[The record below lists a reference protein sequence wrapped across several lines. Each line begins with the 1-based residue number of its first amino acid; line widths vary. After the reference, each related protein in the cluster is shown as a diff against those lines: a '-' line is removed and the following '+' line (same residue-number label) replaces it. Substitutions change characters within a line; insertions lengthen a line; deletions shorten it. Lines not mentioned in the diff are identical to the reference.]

1 MEKLLEITVSQALR
15 ERAAKNRDK
24 EFIVFPSPGI
34 RYTFGDIDK
43 KADILAKGLL
53 AAGFKKGDHI
63 GIWAHNVPEW
73 APLFYAIAR
82 AGFITVPVNVNC
94 KHKEITYII
103 GQADIKG
110 LFFIEKYRGTD
121 LAQILYEVIPE
132 LKNSTPGALNSAQFP
147 FLKMVASMGT
157 AGHEGM
163 YTLEEIAEMGTTVGD
178 NVLKDVEAAVAN
190 TDTVAI
196 MYTSGT
202 TGFPKG
208 AMLTHRNMINSA
220 YFAYRPGTVPDE
232 NAIVFNPLP
241 YFYITALS
249 EGLLGG
255 LLFGYKIVGIE
266 MFDPVLSLEFIQ
278 KENCTWIFGVPS
290 VFMALIGQ
298 PRFSEF
304 DLSKVKHICI
314 GGTNCPTELLK
325 NVLVK
330 LKLESLYH
338 VYGLTELS
346 PFITDYVLKDP
357 LDPKIASVGNPLFGV
372 EVSIRDTDNKECPLK
387 TEGEICVRG
396 HGVMQGYYKMED
408 ATKEVIDAEGWLH
421 TGDLGHLIE
430 DGYLMIGG
438 RKKEIII
445 RGGENVYP
453 KEVENLLLTMPAI
466 HDAQVAGIPSQKH
479 GEEVAAF
486 VILKPGQT
494 AAEKDIIDFCREKI
508 SFFKTPSYVFFIESF
523 PLSGNGKVQKFM
535 LSKMGLQTLKEKG
548 ITP

>member
-1 MEKLLEITVSQALR
+1 MEGLLEVTVSRALR
-15 ERAAKNRDK
+15 DRAAKNRDK
-24 EFIVFPSPGI
+24 EFIVFPNSGI
-34 RYTFGDIDK
+34 RCTFGDIDK
-43 KADILAKGLL
+43 KADTLAKGLL

-63 GIWAHNVPEW
+63 GIWAHNIPDW

-82 AGFITVPVNVNC
+82 AGFVTVPINVNC
-94 KHKEITYII
+94 KHKEIAYVIAH
-103 GQADIKG
+103 ADIKG
-110 LFFIEKYRGTD
+110 LFFIDKYRGTD

-132 LKNSTPGALNSAQFP
+132 LRNSNAGALQSAQFP
-147 FLKMVASMGT
+147 FLKMVTNMGT
-157 AGHEGM
+157 ACYDGM
-163 YTLEEIAEMGTTVGD
+163 YVLEDIAKMGSSID
-178 NVLKDVEAAVAN
+178 ASALQKAEAQVVN
-190 TDTVAI
+190 TDIVAI

-208 AMLTHRNMINSA
+208 AMLTHRGMINSA
-220 YFAYRPGTVPDE
+220 YLAYRPGAIPDE

-255 LLFGYKIVGIE
+255 LIFGYKIVGIE
-266 MFDPVLSLEFIQ
+266 MFDPLLSLEFIQ

-298 PRFSEF
+298 PRYNEF
-304 DLSKVKHICI
+304 DMGKVKHICI
-314 GGTNCPTELLK
+314 GGTNCPAELLK

-330 LKLESLYH
+330 MKLESLYH

-357 LDPKIASVGNPLFGV
+357 SDPRIASVGNPLPGV

-396 HGVMQGYYKMED
+396 HGVMKGYYKMEE
-408 ATKEVIDAEGWLH
+408 ATKEVIDPEGWLH

-453 KEVENLLLTMPAI
+453 KEVENLLLTMPAV
-466 HDAQVAGIPSQKH
+466 HDAQAAGIPSEKY

-486 VILKPGQT
+486 IIVKPGQT
-494 AAEKDIIDFCREKI
+494 VTEKEVIDFCRDKI
-508 SFFKTPSYVFFIESF
+508 SFFKAPGYVFFVESF
-523 PLSGNGKVQKFM
+523 PLSGNGKVQKFK
-535 LSKMGLQTLKEKG
+535 LSAMGLQILKEKG